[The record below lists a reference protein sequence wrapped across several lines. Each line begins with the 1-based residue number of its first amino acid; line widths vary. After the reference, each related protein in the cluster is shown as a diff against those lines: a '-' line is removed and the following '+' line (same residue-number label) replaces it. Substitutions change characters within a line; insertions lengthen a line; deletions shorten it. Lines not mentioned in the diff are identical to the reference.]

1 MAKHKIQRPLFDILS
16 KERTLGA
23 LKATGGAEASP
34 LVRRT
39 GESPADVRRYEAPPA
54 ADAVEGR
61 RLALTYYQAAVIG
74 VAVICALVF
83 FYVLGKYV
91 GERSGLPEVEKH
103 PTFSEVR
110 QTAVTPGLVP
120 PPPPSPPPS
129 PAAGQETAPR
139 PTGTEPSAAVTP
151 PVTQAV
157 TPLAAAPPVRRGPQF
172 RVRIARW
179 SVSQPEVTA
188 RLQTY
193 LAQQGI
199 ETELETRS
207 GVCVLYGKTRFT
219 DRKESDALAVKIN
232 EQLEAFEKQTRIPTS
247 KDAYSIQATK
257 E

>member
-39 GESPADVRRYEAPPA
+39 AAGTAADVHRYEAPPA
-54 ADAVEGR
+54 AGAVEGR

-74 VAVICALVF
+74 VAVLCALVF

-139 PTGTEPSAAVTP
+139 PTGTEPSAAATP
-151 PVTQAV
+151 AATQAV
-157 TPLAAAPPVRRGPQF
+157 TPPAPPVRRGPQF

-207 GVCVLYGKTRFT
+207 GVYILYGKTRFT

>member
-1 MAKHKIQRPLFDILS
+1 
-16 KERTLGA
+16 
-23 LKATGGAEASP
+23 
-34 LVRRT
+34 
-39 GESPADVRRYEAPPA
+39 
-54 ADAVEGR
+54 
-61 RLALTYYQAAVIG
+61 
-74 VAVICALVF
+74 VF

-91 GERSGLPEVEKH
+91 GDRSGLPEVEKH

-139 PTGTEPSAAVTP
+139 PTGTEPSAAATP
-151 PVTQAV
+151 VA
-157 TPLAAAPPVRRGPQF
+157 TPAATPPVRRGPQF

-207 GVCVLYGKTRFT
+207 GVYILYGKTRFT